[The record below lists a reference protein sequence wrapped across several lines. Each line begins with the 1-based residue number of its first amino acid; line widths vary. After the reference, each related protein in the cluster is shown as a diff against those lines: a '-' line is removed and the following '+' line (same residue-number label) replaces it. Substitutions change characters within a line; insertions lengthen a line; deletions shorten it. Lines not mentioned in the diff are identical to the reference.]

1 MKHALKTLAVFSALF
16 NGNLFNLRKGSR
28 NEESFDR
35 HDF

>member
-1 MKHALKTLAVFSALF
+1 MKTCFENSGGILRPF